1 MNSVEIGICIT
12 VALMTTFIE
21 VYPYI
26 RSCIILR
33 FFTLG

>member
-12 VALMTTFIE
+12 VALMTTFVE

-26 RSCIILR
+26 QPMIKNRKGNR
-33 FFTLG
+33 